1 MQDEK
6 KSSADA
12 HHDLE
17 DMVASSDTGAR
28 KPLGAPGKLL
38 VGIAAAWSLFQLW
51 IASPLAYMVGFGVFS
66 ATEARS
72 IHLAFALFLAF
83 MAYPALKRSPRDR
96 VPLQDWAFA
105 AVAAFCGAYL
115 FIFYDDLA
123 SRAGRPITQDIV
135 IGVIGIVMLLEATRR
150 ALGPPLMA
158 VAAIFIAYSLFG
170 PYMPGILAHRGVS
183 LGGLINHQWLGT
195 QGVFGIALG
204 VSTSFV
210 FLFVLFGALL
220 DKAGAGNYFIKVAF
234 SMLGHFKGGPAKA
247 AVVASGMTGLISGSS
262 IANTVTT
269 GTFTIPMMKRVGF
282 SAEKA
287 GAVEVSSSVNG
298 QIMPPVMGAAAFL
311 MVEYVGISYVE
322 VIKHAFLP
330 ALISYIALIYIVHL
344 EALKADMKGLPSSNP
359 ARPLLNKVIG
369 FLTGL
374 LLLMGL
380 SVGVYYGLGWLKPV
394 LGDATPWVVSV
405 GLAVVYVGLL
415 KIGARYPEL
424 EIDDP
429 NSAVLTLPQTRP
441 TVMVGLHYILPVVVL
456 VWCLMVERLSPGLS
470 AFWATMFMIFIM
482 LTQRPI
488 IALFRGR
495 SQLAADIKEG
505 LFDLWDG
512 LVTGARNMIGIGIA
526 TATAGI
532 VVGAVSQTGVGLV
545 LADVVE
551 LLSGGNLMV
560 ILLLT
565 AVLSLILGMGLPTT
579 ANYIVV
585 SALMAPVIVLLGQQN
600 GLIVPLIAVH
610 LFVFYFGIMADV
622 TPPVGLASFAAAA
635 VSGGDPLRTGFQA
648 FYYSLRTAALPFL
661 FIFNTDLLLIDVTVT
676 QGIVVFIV
684 ATIAMLIF
692 AAGTQGYFI
701 TRNRWYESILLLLVA
716 FTLFRPGFFMDRIH
730 DPYNSVPP
738 AQFAE
743 ALGQVDEGS
752 NLRIQIAGEDDY
764 GAPMSTYMLIPVPA
778 GNTGEERLENLG
790 LELYTDGDQ
799 TLVDF
804 VEFGS
809 PAADLGLDFD
819 QEIIEVLAPVDRW
832 TKEWMWL
839 PALGVFALVVL
850 MQRRRRG
857 RKTPDH
863 TPASA

>member
-1 MQDEK
+1 MTDEK
-6 KSSADA
+6 TNPRKPEA
-12 HHDLE
+12 DLE

-38 VGIAAAWSLFQLW
+38 VGVAAAWSLFQLW
-51 IASPLAYMVGFGVFS
+51 IASPLPYIFRIGVFN

-72 IHLAFALFLAF
+72 IHLAFAMFLAF

-96 VPLQDWAFA
+96 IPLQDWLLAL
-105 AVAAFCGAYL
+105 VGAFCAAYIFL
-115 FIFYDDLA
+115 FYAELSD
-123 SRAGRPITQDIV
+123 RPGSPILRDVIV
-135 IGVIGIVMLLEATRR
+135 GVVGIVVLLEATRR
-150 ALGPPLMA
+150 ALGPPLA
-158 VAAIFIAYSLFG
+158 IVASIFLLYSLFG

-183 LGGLINHQWLGT
+183 LYGLVNHQWLT
-195 QGVFGIALG
+195 AQGVFGIALG

-234 SMLGHFKGGPAKA
+234 SLLGHYKGGPAKA

-311 MVEYVGISYVE
+311 MVEYVGIPYVE
-322 VIKHAFLP
+322 VIRHAFLP
-330 ALISYIALIYIVHL
+330 AVISYIALIYIVHL

-359 ARPLLNKVIG
+359 VRPLLNKVIG

-374 LLLMGL
+374 ILLMAL
-380 SVGVYYGLGWLKPV
+380 SFAVYYGLGWLKPV
-394 LGDATPWVVSV
+394 LGDATPWVVGV
-405 GLAVVYVGLL
+405 GLAAIYVGLL
-415 KIGARYPEL
+415 KLGSYYPEL
-424 EIDDP
+424 ELDDP
-429 NSAVLTLPQTRP
+429 TSKVVTLPRTKP
-441 TVMVGLHYILPVVVL
+441 TVMVGLHYILPVIVL

-470 AFWATMFMIFIM
+470 AFWATVFMIFIM
-482 LTQRPI
+482 ITQRPI
-488 IALFRGR
+488 TAFFRGR
-495 SQLAADIKEG
+495 SRIVADIKEG
-505 LFDLWDG
+505 FLDLWDG
-512 LVTGARNMIGIGIA
+512 LVAGARNMIGIGIA

-551 LLSGGNLMV
+551 ILAMGNLML

-585 SALMAPVIVLLGQQN
+585 SALMAPVIVMLGQQN

-661 FIFNTDLLLIDVTVT
+661 FIFNTDLLLIDVGWL
-676 QGIVVFIV
+676 QGIVIFII

-692 AAGTQGYFI
+692 AAGTQGYLLV
-701 TRNRWYESILLLLVA
+701 RSRWYESVLLLLVA
-716 FTLFRPGFFMDRIH
+716 FTLFRPAYWMDRIH
-730 DPYNSVPP
+730 DPYQSIPP
-738 AQFAE
+738 AEFAQ
-743 ALGQVDEGS
+743 ALGQVEDGS
-752 NLRIQIAGEDDY
+752 QLRVQIAGEDAFGD
-764 GAPMSTYMLIPVPA
+764 PMTTYLLVPVPRGDTA
-778 GNTGEERLENLG
+778 EERMERLG
-790 LELYTDGDQ
+790 MELWVDGDQ
-799 TLVDF
+799 ATVDF

-809 PAADLGLDFD
+809 LAADIGFDFD

-832 TKEWMWL
+832 AKEWMWIPGFL
-839 PALGVFALVVL
+839 LFGLVVL
-850 MQRRRRG
+850 LQRRR
-857 RKTPDH
+857 KLQQPSSTAH
-863 TPASA
+863 A